1 MGARSARSSHPAPDE
16 PGPSATVSA
25 RRWCDHGARVD
36 PTTIAD
42 ITLPTNRAVG
52 ATSGLAFIGTTTLS
66 SCRRTTSLLMCI
78 ESDGFVANFGARQ
91 QPPTSPHLSTGVT
104 ARKCEDE
111 NAAFDDIYPLSE
123 STFG

>member
-1 MGARSARSSHPAPDE
+1 M
-16 PGPSATVSA
+16 SA

-52 ATSGLAFIGTTTLS
+52 ATSGLAVIGTTTLS

-78 ESDGFVANFGARQ
+78 ESDGVVANFGARQ
-91 QPPTSPHLSTGVT
+91 HTSEATRV
-104 ARKCEDE
+104 AD
-111 NAAFDDIYPLSE
+111 A
-123 STFG
+123 